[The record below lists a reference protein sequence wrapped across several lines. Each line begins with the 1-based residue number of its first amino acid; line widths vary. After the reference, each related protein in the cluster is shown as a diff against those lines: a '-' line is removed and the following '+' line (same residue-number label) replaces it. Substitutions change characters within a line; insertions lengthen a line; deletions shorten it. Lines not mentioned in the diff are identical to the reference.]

1 MSGGG
6 RDANQATQSGWK
18 RWVEGLHAAS
28 GPQVLLYK
36 GLHSGIPSFR
46 GFNPSTR
53 NSSRLFTSSAHAR
66 ACKAVQRCSHRTESF
81 RALHVGVIAQSARRS
96 PSLCAA
102 AGTRGTRSV
111 GPTGVRFIP
120 RDNSFPLSFEDSCL
134 LVLVTKDLDVLFCTI
149 LFSESVFRKVTKKS
163 LFLLFFH
170 VGDNRVRIKEPNPV

>member
-46 GFNPSTR
+46 GFNPSTW

-102 AGTRGTRSV
+102 AGTRGTRLV

-134 LVLVTKDLDVLFCTI
+134 LCPRDKGLGCFVLYN
-149 LFSESVFRKVTKKS
+149 FRFQNPFAEF
-163 LFLLFFH
+163 FLLKT
-170 VGDNRVRIKEPNPV
+170 VMELQ